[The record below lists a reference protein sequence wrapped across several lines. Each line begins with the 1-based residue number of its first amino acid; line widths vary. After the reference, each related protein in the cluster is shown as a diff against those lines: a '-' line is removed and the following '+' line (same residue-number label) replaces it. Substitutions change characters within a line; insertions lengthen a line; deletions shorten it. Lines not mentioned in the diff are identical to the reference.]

1 MASYNKV
8 ILVGNLTRDPELKS
22 VGETYVCDIGLA
34 CNEKFKKK
42 SGEEVDQTVFV
53 DIVVWG
59 RQAETANE
67 YLTKGSSV
75 LIEGKLQLDQWDT
88 PEGEKRSK
96 MRVRADRV
104 QFLSTKNQETGSRP
118 ASVADKPP
126 TPDTPADFDDDDIP
140 F

>member
-118 ASVADKPP
+118 ASVTDKPP